1 MALLLSVGGA
11 YALAS
16 WDWCP
21 RADGPSPKIVSRLQ
35 AAGPLSAGAGSAALE
50 VPYPIVAAGYG
61 PTRPEVSTATQPLM
75 ARATVL
81 RAGDVTFGLVT
92 LDLLLVP
99 DDVAAEVRSK
109 AGLSDVWVA
118 ATHSHSS
125 MGGYDS
131 RLIAQ
136 LAGTGRF
143 RADARA
149 AVVDAAL
156 AALKAASAQLVPVTI
171 AEGHSDAALAT
182 ARTGDAVDARITK
195 LQLGDVAQWLMLA
208 AHPTTVARPA
218 TALDPDWPGS
228 LASASDAGVTL
239 VLQTA
244 VGNARARGD
253 TPGEVAA
260 QAGAAFDALTL
271 QAVEVP
277 AMKVTRVQLTPPAP
291 DATRLV
297 PRLFA
302 MPGHN
307 FLCASAP
314 RQAEVGILEL
324 GPLLLVAVPAE
335 VTHASA
341 QSLGV
346 PIISL
351 ANGYLGY
358 VEPAEVVERSEGEA
372 RRQYYDKSLLDA
384 FRAAIA
390 AGR

>member
-21 RADGPSPKIVSRLQ
+21 RTDGPSPKIVSRLQ
-35 AAGPLSAGAGSAALE
+35 SSGPLSAGAGTAE
-50 VPYPIVAAGYG
+50 IKVPFPIVAAGYG
-61 PTRPEVSTATQPLM
+61 PPRPELSSAAQPLM

-109 AGLSDVWVA
+109 AGLSDVWVT
-118 ATHSHSS
+118 ATHSHSA

-149 AVVDAAL
+149 AVVDAAV
-156 AALKAASAQLVPVTI
+156 AALKAAATTTTPIVVS
-171 AEGHSDAALAT
+171 EGHADAALAT
-182 ARTGDAVDARITK
+182 ARTQDTVDARITK
-195 LQLGDVAQWLMLA
+195 LELGDVAQWLMLA

-218 TALDPDWPGS
+218 AALDPDWPGR

-244 VGNARARGD
+244 VGNARAQGD
-253 TPGEVAA
+253 TPEQVAA
-260 QAGAAFDALTL
+260 QAAAAFDALTL
-271 QAVEVP
+271 QPVDVTT
-277 AMKVTRVQLTPPAP
+277 MKVTRVQLTPPAP

-324 GPLLLVAVPAE
+324 GPLVLVAVPAE
-335 VTHASA
+335 LTHASA

-346 PIISL
+346 PVISL